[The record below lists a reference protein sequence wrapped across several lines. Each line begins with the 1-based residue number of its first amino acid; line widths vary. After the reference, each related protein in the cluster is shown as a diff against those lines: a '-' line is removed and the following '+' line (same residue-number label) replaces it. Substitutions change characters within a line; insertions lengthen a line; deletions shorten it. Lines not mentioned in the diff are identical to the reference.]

1 MEGVIVQAHESDHED
16 GQIAPAQ
23 EDSWKDFQ
31 MPFGVASIMEFEQRA
46 YLDTAAEGSRPEWL
60 YIRLHTFCAIATE
73 PWKFLK
79 QNMSSLQKLLGKLQ
93 CPESE
98 IHYRGNLDGGGSCQW
113 KEHTLNSRGYLILL
127 LLIMSSRPLKHD
139 CKQKALR
146 LLLGLIELAFMT
158 VIAAEG
164 ANIQLMLNIIG
175 ADRDLVGRPVTFD
188 AQGLCKEWADLLSH
202 SPGACSLWGTLRR
215 TLWLGRCITTDMQQA
230 SLCDIVFF
238 LCWIISHSGS
248 RKMLGQNLHTDI
260 GLQAVPFL
268 LTVCGQWLDRL
279 AVVKSSEALQLLPVL
294 KTKHGYLRK
303 KIDPVNRM
311 LLLFKL
317 RKDKLHRQR
326 IARTH
331 GDAVSAETTWAR
343 QEALLDCV
351 LHQRAILQAMQGHP
365 KQVCVSWDP
374 SSYGGKDIMVCIA
387 YSSSLQKGCYC
398 LNQLMAKMKLSD
410 VHDSLIKS
418 ARDKKLERI
427 EGYNELRA
435 LGKCLESINMHWR
448 DFQVPPGFCLRP
460 LRSNE
465 FRILHP
471 ETGRAYIYDEDKDEA
486 VPEVP
491 IGFDLG
497 DIAVLVSISD
507 QGPCNWAALNYMMWS
522 KQAHLIHCIWDPYH
536 RSWNDCKNSAK
547 KSKSKMWRAIL
558 ELVLLFNLSYGPFG
572 SGQFFYTKRA
582 LLEDFLSTESFN
594 GAAWSHYQ
602 RLICQERRQAEPDRP
617 EDCMAL
623 FETMA
628 GIENFVNKGPLIK
641 LMRWFSVFE
650 GCLTWQGDF
659 WATKMVLESST
670 AHRTPAFPPLEEA
683 QSTGDAKQDDR
694 AQLNL
699 LKRRKGAWALAPT
712 LITSSLLAR
721 KDILMSVGKAM
732 WKLHAARARDLKS
745 PGDVAR
751 HYIKAASSKA
761 WTEEL
766 VEMVANSLWRWSPQ
780 LF

>member
-1 MEGVIVQAHESDHED
+1 
-16 GQIAPAQ
+16 
-23 EDSWKDFQ
+23 
-31 MPFGVASIMEFEQRA
+31 
-46 YLDTAAEGSRPEWL
+46 
-60 YIRLHTFCAIATE
+60 
-73 PWKFLK
+73 
-79 QNMSSLQKLLGKLQ
+79 
-93 CPESE
+93 
-98 IHYRGNLDGGGSCQW
+98 
-113 KEHTLNSRGYLILL
+113 
-127 LLIMSSRPLKHD
+127 
-139 CKQKALR
+139 
-146 LLLGLIELAFMT
+146 
-158 VIAAEG
+158 
-164 ANIQLMLNIIG
+164 
-175 ADRDLVGRPVTFD
+175 
-188 AQGLCKEWADLLSH
+188 
-202 SPGACSLWGTLRR
+202 
-215 TLWLGRCITTDMQQA
+215 MQQA

-260 GLQAVPFL
+260 GLQVVPFL

-351 LHQRAILQAMQGHP
+351 LHQRAILQATQGHP

-374 SSYGGKDIMVCIA
+374 STYGGKDIMVCIA

-398 LNQLMAKMKLSD
+398 LNQLMAKMKVSD

-486 VPEVP
+486 V
-491 IGFDLG
+491 
-497 DIAVLVSISD
+497 
-507 QGPCNWAALNYMMWS
+507 
-522 KQAHLIHCIWDPYH
+522 QAHLIHCIWDPYH

-602 RLICQERRQAEPDRP
+602 HLICQEQRQLSFARP
-617 EDCMAL
+617 L
-623 FETMA
+623 
-628 GIENFVNKGPLIK
+628 
-641 LMRWFSVFE
+641 LMHCSGTIF
-650 GCLTWQGDF
+650 LTWRSG
-659 WATKMVLESST
+659 
-670 AHRTPAFPPLEEA
+670 
-683 QSTGDAKQDDR
+683 
-694 AQLNL
+694 
-699 LKRRKGAWALAPT
+699 
-712 LITSSLLAR
+712 
-721 KDILMSVGKAM
+721 
-732 WKLHAARARDLKS
+732 
-745 PGDVAR
+745 
-751 HYIKAASSKA
+751 
-761 WTEEL
+761 
-766 VEMVANSLWRWSPQ
+766 WS
-780 LF
+780 